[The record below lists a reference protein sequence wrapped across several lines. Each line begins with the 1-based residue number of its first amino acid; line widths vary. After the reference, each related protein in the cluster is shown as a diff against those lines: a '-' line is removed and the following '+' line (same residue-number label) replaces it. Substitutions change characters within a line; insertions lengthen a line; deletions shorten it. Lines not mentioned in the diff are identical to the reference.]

1 MEGSTA
7 MPKETPTV
15 LRAWDTIFDA
25 LYPKAHNELDEQDNV
40 SEDEETEQGQETS
53 QNYAP
58 GGST

>member
-1 MEGSTA
+1 